1 VEGYTPRS
9 YGAAFA
15 DVYDDWYSGLSD
27 AEVSADVIVE
37 LARAG
42 AGDRRPRVLE
52 LGVGTGRLA
61 IPIAAR
67 DVDVVGVDTSPDMLA
82 RLAARDATGAVTT
95 VVGDMVDE
103 LPDGPFDVALVAY
116 NTLFNLETED
126 RLRACFAAVAAR
138 LAPGG
143 AFVVEAFVPE
153 DPPRSGTVVS
163 VRSMSSREVVLSISE
178 HDPEQQRAFGHFVSF
193 VDGDRVRLR
202 PWVVHYATPDELDG
216 HATAAGF
223 AVGERWEDFDRHP
236 FEDASPRHVTVYAL
250 SR

>member
-1 VEGYTPRS
+1 VEGYTAQS

-15 DVYDDWYSGLSD
+15 DVYDEWYAGISD

-37 LARAG
+37 LARAV
-42 AGDRRPRVLE
+42 AGDRRPRVIE

-61 IPIAAR
+61 VPIAAR

-82 RLAARDATGAVTT
+82 RLAARDPAGTVTA
-95 VVGDMVDE
+95 VVGDMVDG

-126 RLRACFAAVAAR
+126 RLRACFVAVASR

-163 VRSMSSREVVLSISE
+163 VRTMSSHEVVLSISE

-193 VDGDRVRLR
+193 VDGDRVRVR
-202 PWVVHYATPDELDG
+202 PWVVRYATPTELDG
-216 HATAAGF
+216 HAASAGF
-223 AVGERWEDFDRHP
+223 TIADRWEDFDRHP

-250 SR
+250 TR

>member
-37 LARAG
+37 LARVG

-126 RLRACFAAVAAR
+126 RLRACFAAVASR

-143 AFVVEAFVPE
+143 SFVVEAFVPE

-202 PWVVHYATPDELDG
+202 PWVVHYATPNELDG
-216 HATAAGF
+216 HAAAAGF
-223 AVGERWEDFDRHP
+223 VVGARWEDFDRHP
-236 FEDASPRHVTVYAL
+236 FEDTSPRHVTVYAL
-250 SR
+250 TR